1 MGIVTNVI
9 LPLVLALIMF
19 AMGLGLTGRDFARVF
34 RQPKDFL
41 AGASLQLIVLP
52 AAAFI
57 VASVWP
63 MATILA
69 VGLMILAACPGG
81 TTSNLMT
88 LMAKGDVALSI
99 SLTAVIS
106 LLAVVT
112 VPLIVGNS
120 LSHFMG
126 QAAPPLP
133 VLETVLKITAIVV
146 VPTGFGMLVRRLAP
160 AFAQWA
166 GGHTRL
172 LSTAVFILVVVAGLI
187 VSRDDIVPFF
197 AQAGLVALVFN
208 LLMLAI
214 AHGVATALRLN
225 AAQRIAVTIECG
237 FQNATLGI
245 VVGTTLLGDVRF
257 AIPSAVYG
265 LIMLF
270 TGLGYALIVAR
281 RRSGAA
287 RGGRGPTGS

>member
-1 MGIVTNVI
+1 MGIITDAI
-9 LPLVLALIMF
+9 LPLALALIMF

-34 RQPKDFL
+34 AQPRDFV
-41 AGASLQLIVLP
+41 AGAGLQLIVLP
-52 AAAFI
+52 AAAFLL
-57 VASVWP
+57 ASVWP
-63 MATILA
+63 MAAILA
-69 VGLMILAACPGG
+69 VGMMILASCPGG

-88 LMAKGDVALSI
+88 LIARGDVALSI

-106 LLAVVT
+106 VLAVVT
-112 VPLIVGNS
+112 VPLIVGTS
-120 LSHFMG
+120 LTHFMG

-146 VPTGFGMLVRRLAP
+146 VPTALGMLVRRLAP
-160 AFAQWA
+160 AFAQRA
-166 GGHTRL
+166 GDYTRP
-172 LSTAVFILVVVAGLI
+172 LSATVFVFVVIAGLI
-187 VSRDDIVPFF
+187 SSREDILPFF
-197 AQAGLVALVFN
+197 AQAGAVCLVFN

-214 AHGVATALRLN
+214 AHGVATGLRLN
-225 AAQRIAVTIECG
+225 RPQRIAVTIECG

-270 TGLGYALIVAR
+270 TGLVYSLRVAR
-281 RRSGAA
+281 RHGA
-287 RGGRGPTGS
+287 

>member
-1 MGIVTNVI
+1 MGVITNVI
-9 LPLVLALIMF
+9 LPLALALIMF

-34 RQPKDFL
+34 RQPRDFL
-41 AGASLQLIVLP
+41 VGAGLQLIVLP

-57 VASVWP
+57 LASVWP
-63 MATILA
+63 MAAILA

-88 LMAKGDVALSI
+88 LIARGDVALSI

-112 VPLIVGNS
+112 VPLIVGSS
-120 LSHFMG
+120 LNHFMG
-126 QAAPPLP
+126 QDAPPLP

-146 VPTGFGMLVRRLAP
+146 VPTGLGMLVRRSAP

-166 GGHTRL
+166 AGHTRL
-172 LSTAVFILVVVAGLI
+172 LSTAVFILVVIAGLI
-187 VSRDDIVPFF
+187 SSRDDIVPFF
-197 AQAGLVALVFN
+197 AQVGLVALVFN
-208 LLMLAI
+208 LLMLSI
-214 AHGVATALRLN
+214 AHSAAAALRLKGP
-225 AAQRIAVTIECG
+225 QRIAVTIECG

-245 VVGTTLLGDVRF
+245 VVGAALLGDVRF

-270 TGLGYALIVAR
+270 TGFGYALFVAR
-281 RRSGAA
+281 RQGAA
-287 RGGRGPTGS
+287 GGGRGPAGS

>member
-1 MGIVTNVI
+1 MGVITNVI
-9 LPLVLALIMF
+9 LPLALALIMF

-41 AGASLQLIVLP
+41 AGAGLQLILLP
-52 AAAFI
+52 AVAFI
-57 VASVWP
+57 LASVWP
-63 MATILA
+63 MAAILA

-88 LMAKGDVALSI
+88 LIARGDVALSI

-112 VPLIVGNS
+112 VPLIVGSS
-120 LSHFMG
+120 LTYFMG
-126 QAAPPLP
+126 QDAPPLP

-146 VPTGFGMLVRRLAP
+146 VPTGLGMLVRRLAP
-160 AFAQWA
+160 AFADWA
-166 GGHTRL
+166 SGYTRL
-172 LSTAVFILVVVAGLI
+172 LSTAVFILVVIAGLI
-187 VSRDDIVPFF
+187 VSREDIVPFF

-208 LLMLAI
+208 LLMLSI
-214 AHGVATALRLN
+214 AHSVASMLRLN
-225 AAQRIAVTIECG
+225 GPQRIAVTIECG

-245 VVGTTLLGDVRF
+245 VVGTALLGDVRF
-257 AIPSAVYG
+257 AIASAVYG

-270 TGLGYALIVAR
+270 TGFGYALFVAR
-281 RRSGAA
+281 RQGGA
-287 RGGRGPTGS
+287 GGGLGPAGS

>member
-1 MGIVTNVI
+1 MGVVTDAI
-9 LPLVLALIMF
+9 LPLALALIMF

-34 RQPKDFL
+34 ARPRDFA
-41 AGASLQLIVLP
+41 AGAALQLAVLP
-52 AAAFI
+52 AAAF
-57 VASVWP
+57 VLASVWP
-63 MATILA
+63 MAAILA
-69 VGLMILAACPGG
+69 VGLMILASCPGG

-88 LMAKGDVALSI
+88 LMARGDVALSI
-99 SLTAVIS
+99 SLTAAIS

-112 VPLIVGNS
+112 VPLIVGAS
-120 LSHFMG
+120 LTHFMG

-146 VPTGFGMLVRRLAP
+146 APTALGMLVRRLAP
-160 AFAQWA
+160 AFAEWA

-172 LSTAVFILVVVAGLI
+172 LSVIVFVLVVAAGL
-187 VSRDDIVPFF
+187 VSSREDIVPFF
-197 AQAGLVALVFN
+197 TQAGPVCLVFN
-208 LLMLAI
+208 LLMLGI
-214 AHGVATALRLN
+214 AHGVATGLRLN
-225 AAQRIAVTIECG
+225 RPQRIAVTVECG

-270 TGLGYALIVAR
+270 TGLGYALIAAR
-281 RRSGAA
+281 RRAGSGS
-287 RGGRGPTGS
+287 GGRQRAGS

>member
-1 MGIVTNVI
+1 MGIITNVI
-9 LPLVLALIMF
+9 LPLALALIMF

-34 RQPKDFL
+34 AQPKDFVVG
-41 AGASLQLIVLP
+41 AGLQLIVLP
-52 AAAFI
+52 VAAFAL
-57 VASVWP
+57 ASVWP
-63 MATILA
+63 MAGILA

-88 LMAKGDVALSI
+88 LIARGDVALSI

-106 LLAVVT
+106 VLAVVT
-112 VPLIVGNS
+112 VPLIVGTG
-120 LSHFMG
+120 LTHFMG

-146 VPTGFGMLVRRLAP
+146 VPTALGMLVRRIAP
-160 AFAQWA
+160 AFAQRA
-166 GGHTRL
+166 GEHTRP
-172 LSTAVFILVVVAGLI
+172 LSAAVFVFVVIAALI
-187 VSRDDIVPFF
+187 SSREDIVPFF
-197 AQAGLVALVFN
+197 AAAGAVCLVFN

-214 AHGVATALRLN
+214 AHGVATGLRLDRP
-225 AAQRIAVTIECG
+225 QRIAVTIECG

-245 VVGTTLLGDVRF
+245 VVGTTLLNDVRF

-270 TGLGYALIVAR
+270 TGLAYSLRAAR
-281 RRSGAA
+281 RHGA
-287 RGGRGPTGS
+287 

>member
-1 MGIVTNVI
+1 MGVITNVI
-9 LPLVLALIMF
+9 LPLALALIMF

-34 RQPKDFL
+34 AQPKDFL
-41 AGASLQLIVLP
+41 AGAGLQLIVLP
-52 AAAFI
+52 AAAFLL
-57 VASVWP
+57 ASIWP
-63 MATILA
+63 MAAILA
-69 VGLMILAACPGG
+69 VGLMILASCPGG

-88 LMAKGDVALSI
+88 LMARGDVALSI

-106 LLAVVT
+106 LLAVLT

-120 LSHFMG
+120 LTHFMG

-146 VPTGFGMLVRRLAP
+146 VPTALGMLVRRSAP

-172 LSTAVFILVVVAGLI
+172 VSIVVFILVVIAGLI
-187 VSRDDIVPFF
+187 SSREDIVPYF
-197 AQAGLVALVFN
+197 AQAGPVCLVFN

-214 AHGVATALRLN
+214 AHGVAAGLRLKRP
-225 AAQRIAVTIECG
+225 QRIAVTIECG

-265 LIMLF
+265 LIMLL
-270 TGLGYALIVAR
+270 TGLGYGILVAR
-281 RRSGAA
+281 RSTAGDAGQDR
-287 RGGRGPTGS
+287 TGS

>member
-1 MGIVTNVI
+1 MGVITNVI
-9 LPLVLALIMF
+9 LPLALALIMF

-41 AGASLQLIVLP
+41 VGAGLQLIVLP

-57 VASVWP
+57 LASVWP
-63 MATILA
+63 MAAILA

-88 LMAKGDVALSI
+88 LIARGDVALSI

-112 VPLIVGNS
+112 VPLIVGTS
-120 LSHFMG
+120 LNHFMG
-126 QAAPPLP
+126 QDAPPLP

-146 VPTGFGMLVRRLAP
+146 VPTGLGMLVRRSAP

-166 GGHTRL
+166 AGHTRL
-172 LSTAVFILVVVAGLI
+172 LSTAVFILVVIAGLI
-187 VSRDDIVPFF
+187 SSRDDIVPFF

-208 LLMLAI
+208 LLMLSI
-214 AHGVATALRLN
+214 AYSAATALHLKGP
-225 AAQRIAVTIECG
+225 QRIAVTIECG

-245 VVGTTLLGDVRF
+245 VVGAALLGDVRF

-270 TGLGYALIVAR
+270 TGFGYALFVAR
-281 RRSGAA
+281 RQGAA
-287 RGGRGPTGS
+287 GGGRGPAGS

>member
-9 LPLVLALIMF
+9 LPLALALIMF

-34 RQPKDFL
+34 AQPKDFL
-41 AGASLQLIVLP
+41 AGAGLQLIVLP
-52 AAAFI
+52 AAAFAL
-57 VASVWP
+57 ASVWP
-63 MATILA
+63 MAAILA

-88 LMAKGDVALSI
+88 SMARGDVALSI

-112 VPLIVGNS
+112 VPLIVGGS
-120 LSHFMG
+120 LNHFMG
-126 QAAPPLP
+126 QDAPPLP

-146 VPTGFGMLVRRLAP
+146 VPTALGMLVRRLAP
-160 AFAQWA
+160 GFAQWA

-172 LSTAVFILVVVAGLI
+172 LSTAVFVLVVIAGLI

-214 AHGVATALRLN
+214 AHGVAAALRLN
-225 AAQRIAVTIECG
+225 PAQRIAVTIECG

-257 AIPSAVYG
+257 AIASAVYG

-281 RRSGAA
+281 RQGAA
-287 RGGRGPTGS
+287 AGGGRAPADS

>member
-1 MGIVTNVI
+1 MGVITNVI
-9 LPLVLALIMF
+9 LPLALALIMF

-41 AGASLQLIVLP
+41 VGAGLQLIVLP
-52 AAAFI
+52 VAAFI
-57 VASVWP
+57 LASVWP
-63 MATILA
+63 MAAILA

-88 LMAKGDVALSI
+88 LIARGDVALSI

-112 VPLIVGNS
+112 VPLIVGTS
-120 LSHFMG
+120 LNHFMG
-126 QAAPPLP
+126 QDAPPLP

-146 VPTGFGMLVRRLAP
+146 VPTGLGMLVRRSAP

-166 GGHTRL
+166 AGHTRL
-172 LSTAVFILVVVAGLI
+172 LSTAVFILVVIAGLI
-187 VSRDDIVPFF
+187 SSRDDIVPFF

-208 LLMLAI
+208 LLMLSI
-214 AHGVATALRLN
+214 AYSAATALHLKGP
-225 AAQRIAVTIECG
+225 QRIAVTIECG

-245 VVGTTLLGDVRF
+245 VVGAALLGDVRF

-270 TGLGYALIVAR
+270 TGFGYALFVAR
-281 RRSGAA
+281 RQGAA
-287 RGGRGPTGS
+287 GGGRGPAGS